1 MRVLWRCTN
10 CHNKA
15 DPDVMKLGRCP
26 NCQTTWGMRYRPT
39 AVEMFRSYAASVN
52 RDTKRSPFGGFGGL
66 FGYRLF
72 RKQRL

>member
-26 NCQTTWGMRYRPT
+26 ICQTTWGMRHKLS
-39 AVEMFRSYAASVN
+39 AVELFRSYAASVSREAQQLGN
-52 RDTKRSPFGGFGGL
+52 GK
-66 FGYRLF
+66 
-72 RKQRL
+72 